1 MGLFSF
7 FSSKGMN
14 EYVQEARSTKGAI
27 IVDVRSPAEFAQGH
41 VKGAVNIPSPA
52 IKKIATVAP
61 DRQTPLYL
69 HCLSGARSAG
79 AARALKALGYVNVTN
94 MGGISHY
101 DGELVKGSK

>member
-1 MGLFSF
+1 MRLFSF
-7 FSSKGMN
+7 FNSKGMN
-14 EYVQEARSTKGAI
+14 DYVQETRSVEGAVI
-27 IVDVRSPAEFAQGH
+27 IDVRSPAEFAQGH
-41 VKGAVNIPSPA
+41 VKGAVNIPSPV
-52 IKKIATVAP
+52 IKKTRQLIP
-61 DRQTPLYL
+61 DKQTPLYL